1 MKDQLVGMFLVV
13 ESTGHEHYRTG
24 HIVAAVDDC
33 YLIQFDKM
41 EESEAPPLPPMELYT
56 LEELSRTC
64 EHCGEKLVKLFKARA
79 HMTQWIAWLNQP
91 EKPVGQTGKV
101 VHLKKPH

>member
-24 HIVAAVDDC
+24 QIAAAVGNC

-41 EESEAPPLPPMELYT
+41 EESEAPPLPPMELCGAVHARGAEPD
-56 LEELSRTC
+56 LCGLRTEAC
-64 EHCGEKLVKLFKARA
+64 
-79 HMTQWIAWLNQP
+79 
-91 EKPVGQTGKV
+91 
-101 VHLKKPH
+101 

>member
-1 MKDQLVGMFLVV
+1 MACSWLWRAPATNIIAPAISPPQVGK
-13 ESTGHEHYRTG
+13 
-24 HIVAAVDDC
+24 C

-64 EHCGEKLVKLFKARA
+64 ED
-79 HMTQWIAWLNQP
+79 
-91 EKPVGQTGKV
+91 
-101 VHLKKPH
+101 

>member
-1 MKDQLVGMFLVV
+1 MFLVV

-24 HIVAAVDDC
+24 HIAAAVGNC

-64 EHCGEKLVKLFKARA
+64 EDCGQKSPPSVTAGD
-79 HMTQWIAWLNQP
+79 QSCQNQSSR
-91 EKPVGQTGKV
+91 
-101 VHLKKPH
+101 